1 MALLIPAPKLL
12 SQTGES
18 SEAIAIRQQLQQNM
32 ITLNAR
38 VEELEA
44 SNQSLRAK
52 VDDLRRELQQV
63 REEARKLGDR
73 SSIQEQ
79 IRKLA
84 DSVKEVDAKRRADNE
99 KVLGELAKLGKQ
111 ISDTPVAPPPSRPI
125 PVSNPR
131 GDSTSSGGDKTSRPT
146 SDKVDK
152 GVERGIEYV
161 IKSGDTLSGIVL
173 ACRAK
178 EIKVTQRGLKEAN
191 PDIANWDRLR
201 TGQKIFI
208 PVPNVQ

>member
-125 PVSNPR
+125 PVSNLR